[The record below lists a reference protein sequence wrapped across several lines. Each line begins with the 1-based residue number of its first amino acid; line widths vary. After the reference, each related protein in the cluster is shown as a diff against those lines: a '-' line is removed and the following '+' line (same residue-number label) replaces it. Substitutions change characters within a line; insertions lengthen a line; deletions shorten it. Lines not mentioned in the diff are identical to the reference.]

1 MMKKMFIA
9 KQGTQETQR
18 FSNPRTSRHQAASAN
33 TRRTDDLFAGNI
45 IILYTGNNGFERT
58 YKYLHY
64 IKWC

>member
-1 MMKKMFIA
+1 MKTMFIA

-18 FSNPRTSRHQAASAN
+18 FSNPRTSRPQVASAN
-33 TRRTDDLFAGNI
+33 TRRPEDLFAGNI
-45 IILYTGNNGFERT
+45 ILLYTGNKFFERT